1 MISFEHTQN
10 KVLVLKMYQFEHV
23 AVIIM
28 TRMKFHLFSRSFY
41 HILFLVCQTN
51 VVSFINKES
60 TGDTIFE

>member
-1 MISFEHTQN
+1 MVSFEHAQN
-10 KVLVLKMYQFEHV
+10 KVLVLKMYQFEQV
-23 AVIIM
+23 AVIIV
-28 TRMKFHLFSRSFY
+28 TRMKFNLFSISFY